1 MNLSGLIGIYFFVGM
16 MVFLGLLWIIVLL
29 CKYDM
34 KKMVV
39 MIVMRLVVMGWLGL
53 IWGYGV
59 CVLIGR
65 LIINICVVMMM
76 MMNLVVMIYK
86 KNGSGVVI
94 MSGGCYCY

>member
-1 MNLSGLIGIYFFVGM
+1 
-16 MVFLGLLWIIVLL
+16 
-29 CKYDM
+29 
-34 KKMVV
+34 
-39 MIVMRLVVMGWLGL
+39 MRLAVMGWLGL

-76 MMNLVVMIYK
+76 MMNLAVMIYK

-94 MSGGCYCY
+94 MFGGCYCY